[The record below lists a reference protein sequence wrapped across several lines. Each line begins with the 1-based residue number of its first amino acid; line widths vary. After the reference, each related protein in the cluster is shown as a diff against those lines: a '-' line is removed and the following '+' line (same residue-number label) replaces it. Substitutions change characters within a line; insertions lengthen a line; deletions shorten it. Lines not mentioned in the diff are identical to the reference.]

1 MLKKTKPFLAQVLSG
16 ALTLTSIAPVW
27 AEDTSTVQSVTE
39 ETAVETSGTKGLT
52 NLRKKDIVNET
63 NKIVN
68 NFSIIN
74 YAFLIRIRH
83 QMLSFQFSSR

>member
-1 MLKKTKPFLAQVLSG
+1 MNGMLRNLKTQV
-16 ALTLTSIAPVW
+16 I
-27 AEDTSTVQSVTE
+27 
-39 ETAVETSGTKGLT
+39 KGLT

-83 QMLSFQFSSR
+83 QMLSFQI

>member
-1 MLKKTKPFLAQVLSG
+1 MCRLLKMQWGMNGMLRNLKTQV
-16 ALTLTSIAPVW
+16 I
-27 AEDTSTVQSVTE
+27 
-39 ETAVETSGTKGLT
+39 KGLT

-83 QMLSFQFSSR
+83 QMLSFQI